1 MSDVDKREHARFA
14 LQIPVSLYVGPERVT
29 MPATL
34 LDLSRGGCFL
44 QTSIP
49 IEIGKVSTVTFIVRP
64 TKKCTARGKV
74 VRLQSG
80 QGFGVQFLEANE
92 SFREFVGD
100 LASLRPALRA
110 EFLANVLTP
119 EMRLV

>member
-1 MSDVDKREHARFA
+1 VTGAEKRQHQRFA
-14 LQIPVSLYVGPERVT
+14 LQIPVSLYVGPERIT
-29 MPATL
+29 LPATL

-44 QTSIP
+44 ETSTP
-49 IEIGKVSTVTFIVRP
+49 VELGKVSTVTFVVRP

-74 VRLQSG
+74 VRLHSG
-80 QGFGVQFLEANE
+80 RGFGVQFLEANE
-92 SFREFVGD
+92 SFREFVAD

-119 EMRLV
+119 EMRIV